1 MLGALASTNLSPALS
16 PALLFG
22 FMLMAAI
29 IGGTISRRF
38 HIPRVVGYLL
48 AGVILRQL
56 VNTLSNAPCTEAVIP
71 LQAIRDLSLGVI
83 LFSIGSVCER
93 RQLHE
98 SGARVWRISL
108 MEICLTM
115 TLVFVACYF
124 VGNIMS
130 DNAGS
135 DVIVLAALLAIAAV
149 ATAPAATLFVLQ
161 EYEAKGS
168 ITNTILGVTG
178 INNVVCIIG
187 FHTCFIIFVSAGI
200 ITTTHTMSA
209 HPLLSIGIMIVGSAV
224 LGVIV
229 GTALSIAHA
238 KLTVIDTLLIFFALF
253 ILLSAAEPW
262 ILSHL
267 HFSYNKLLAALVAG
281 VVFTNVALDTQKLQT
296 ALWTAATPIMVG
308 FFALAG
314 FNLHL
319 GDLAHMG
326 LLGIAFWVCRTLGKS
341 YGAYLGIR
349 WAGAPT
355 SAAQSLGPALLC
367 QAAVVIGLA
376 AFVEHYWQSPSAKQF
391 STIILGSVVVSEML
405 GPFMVKRCVVR
416 GGEVKAITLLS
427 RAKKGGRNDS
437 VVRLTLQA
445 LGRAMGIKPRIA
457 STQAV
462 SQWQVKHIMRS
473 NVQFIQDSDTFDDVL
488 HFIEK
493 SIYAHFPVV
502 HADGTFAGVIHFADV
517 RHVIYDPAVR
527 NLITA
532 IDLAD
537 SATTVVP
544 SHMLISE
551 LFEVFHRENSSLLP
565 VVEQTGSKRVIGVV
579 EQRDVLR
586 VLPLPGETK

>member
-1 MLGALASTNLSPALS
+1 MYEAPFSIILASSAS

-22 FMLMAAI
+22 LMLMAAMLGGI
-29 IGGTISRRF
+29 IARSF
-38 HIPRVVGYLL
+38 HVPRVVGYLF
-48 AGVILRQL
+48 AGVILRL
-56 VNTLSNAPCTEAVIP
+56 ILDAFPSVHITAAVVP

-83 LFSIGSVCER
+83 LFSIGSVCEK

-108 MEICLTM
+108 MEVCLTA

-124 VGNIMS
+124 VGRFMFT
-130 DNAGS
+130 
-135 DVIVLAALLAIAAV
+135 DVGADYVVLAALLAIAAV

-178 INNVVCIIG
+178 VNNVVCIIG
-187 FHTCFIIFVSAGI
+187 FHACFILFVSAGM
-200 ITTTHTMSA
+200 ITPTQTMSV
-209 HPLLSIGIMIVGSAV
+209 HPLLGIGAMILGSIA
-224 LGVIV
+224 LGVIL
-229 GTALSIAHA
+229 GTVLSIAHA
-238 KLTVIDTLLIFFALF
+238 KFSIVDTLLIFFACF
-253 ILLSAAEPW
+253 ILLSAAEEW
-262 ILSHL
+262 MLVRA
-267 HFSYNKLLAALVAG
+267 HFSYNKLLAALIAG
-281 VVFTNVALDTQKLQT
+281 VVFTNVAIDSQKLQG

-308 FFALAG
+308 FFAMAG

-319 GDLAHMG
+319 NDLAHMG
-326 LLGIAFWVCRTLGKS
+326 LLGLTFWICRTLGKGL
-341 YGAYLGIR
+341 GAYLGIR
-349 WAGAPT
+349 WSGAPLG
-355 SAAQSLGPALLC
+355 AASTLGPALLC

-376 AFVEHYWQSPSAKQF
+376 AFVEQYWQSPLAKQF
-391 STIILGSVVVSEML
+391 STVVLGSVVVSEML

-437 VVRLTLQA
+437 VVRLTIQA
-445 LGRAMGIKPRIA
+445 LARAIGIKPRV
-457 STQAV
+457 AV
-462 SQWQVKHIMRS
+462 TEVASQWQVKHIMRS
-473 NVQFIQDSDTFDDVL
+473 NVQFIQDSDPFDEVL

-502 HADGTFAGVIHFADV
+502 HGDGTFAGVIHFADV
-517 RHVIYDPAVR
+517 RHVIYDPAIR

-544 SHMLISE
+544 SDMLISE
-551 LFEVFHRENSSLLP
+551 LFDVFHRENTSLLP
-565 VVEQTGSKRVIGVV
+565 VVEQEGGKHVIGVV
-579 EQRDVLR
+579 DQRDVLR
-586 VLPLPGETK
+586 VLPMPT